1 MCTLPSALNII
12 VVDFLFLLV
21 LVFLLFLGMLMYADE
36 VKAKER

>member
-1 MCTLPSALNII
+1 MCTLPSALNI

-21 LVFLLFLGMLMYADE
+21 FVFLLFLGMLMYADE